1 MVRSH
6 TPLPLKQAPQVL
18 AQPERQ
24 HRSNSRNHG
33 PAEHIRLPVAVDRIA
48 LPYLPIIALAHVH
61 HLRRAIKVRITD
73 LLHCYLWREHQALH
87 FPHIQLLIT

>member
-1 MVRSH
+1 MSMVRSH
-6 TPLPLKQAPQVL
+6 TALTLQQTSEKL

-24 HRSNSRNHG
+24 HRSDSCNHG

-61 HLRRAIKVRITD
+61 HLRRAVKVRITD
-73 LLHCYLWREHQALH
+73 LLERDLR
-87 FPHIQLLIT
+87 